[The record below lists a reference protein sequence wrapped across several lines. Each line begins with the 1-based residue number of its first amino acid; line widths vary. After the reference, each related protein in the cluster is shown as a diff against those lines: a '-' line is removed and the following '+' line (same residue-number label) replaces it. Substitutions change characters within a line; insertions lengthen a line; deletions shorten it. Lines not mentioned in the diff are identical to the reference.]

1 MITAVIVDDE
11 KKNRESLRKLLR
23 EYCPDVKVMGE
34 SASVQEAIE
43 CCRREN
49 PDLVFLDVEMPNG
62 SGFDFLRQ
70 MEPVNFKV
78 IFVTAHAHY
87 AIKAIR
93 FSALDYL
100 LKPVDTD
107 DLIEAVR
114 KAIEKPM
121 HAQTMQYKTLL
132 DNLSATGLTKLAIPI
147 KDGFAFLEPEEIIR
161 LEADGTYTHLYTID
175 QKYTGTKN
183 IKEYEQMLQDH
194 FFFRSHHSH
203 LINLHHVK
211 KFSRLDGY
219 FVQMSDGSEVEI
231 SRRKKDNFLEV
242 ISRSGSKP
250 S

>member
-114 KAIEKPM
+114 KTIEKPM